1 MKEFLRA
8 CAPYM
13 GRIVCCFLGVLAA
26 VLWMLLGF
34 WRTLLLALL
43 ALGGYFIGL
52 SIDNREKFRTIIG
65 KIKLIFERE

>member
-8 CAPYM
+8 CVPYL
-13 GRIVCCFLGVLAA
+13 GRIVCCFLGIVAA

-34 WRTLLLALL
+34 WRALLLALL

-52 SIDNREKFRTIIG
+52 SIDNREKFRSILN

>member
-8 CAPYM
+8 CVPYL
-13 GRIVCCFLGVLAA
+13 GRIVGCCLGIVAA

-52 SIDNREKFRTIIG
+52 SIDNREKFRSILN

>member
-43 ALGGYFIGL
+43 ALGGYFIRP
-52 SIDNREKFRTIIG
+52 SIRQ
-65 KIKLIFERE
+65 